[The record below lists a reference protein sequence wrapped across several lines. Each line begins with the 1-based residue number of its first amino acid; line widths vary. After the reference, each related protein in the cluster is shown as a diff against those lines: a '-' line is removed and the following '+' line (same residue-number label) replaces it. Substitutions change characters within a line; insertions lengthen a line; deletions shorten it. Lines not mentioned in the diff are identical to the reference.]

1 MDLNCKSFKSTPTW
15 WSFLNDS
22 NIFFI
27 CQTVGKLS
35 YSEKINTN
43 FKYRKTTFKRYFHL
57 VVISRHVSTVLLVFD
72 HLARIHQK
80 MVKFNPGLSQ
90 TLGSFFLPKNI
101 VEPSLLDAEVTLRLT
116 RIHRMEQRKFFF
128 PCTTPHAIGL

>member
-1 MDLNCKSFKSTPTW
+1 M
-15 WSFLNDS
+15 NDS

-57 VVISRHVSTVLLVFD
+57 VVFSRHVSTALLVF
-72 HLARIHQK
+72 IY
-80 MVKFNPGLSQ
+80 PGSIKRWL
-90 TLGSFFLPKNI
+90 N
-101 VEPSLLDAEVTLRLT
+101 LT
-116 RIHRMEQRKFFF
+116 QD
-128 PCTTPHAIGL
+128 